1 MDKSTKDAINKC
13 LTEIRK
19 GDRESVNTL
28 YDLMAPYIRYIA
40 LQYTDNTFDA
50 DDLIQDFWRDIF
62 KTAARFVNIGNG
74 YAYLCNAM
82 QKRAEKFR
90 CKNAEQRKVMLHYV
104 DYSGLR
110 YDDENVDFKV
120 AELKHVVGK
129 AIDELSENEKTVLQL
144 CYFMNM
150 SSGGVCRRSRGGN
163 LLCGRFRLQR
173 RYGYRNREL
182 RFENRRLQFCQ
193 FKFSQLLQFRFF
205 ADQYLRERCRRQL
218 NRLLR
223 QIL

>member
-82 QKRAEKFR
+82 RKRAEKFR

-110 YDDENVDFKV
+110 YDDEKVDFKM

-150 SSGGVCRRSRGGN
+150 SVREISRK
-163 LLCGRFRLQR
+163 LDIPKSTVGRLKIAAE
-173 RYGYRNREL
+173 NAL
-182 RFENRRLQFCQ
+182 RKKL
-193 FKFSQLLQFRFF
+193 
-205 ADQYLRERCRRQL
+205 AYLFPDSSDNDDR
-218 NRLLR
+218 
-223 QIL
+223 

>member
-19 GDRESVNTL
+19 GDRESVNAL
-28 YDLMAPYIRYIA
+28 YDLIAPHIRYIA

-62 KTAARFVNIGNG
+62 KIAGKFVNIGNG
-74 YAYLCNAM
+74 YVYLCKVM
-82 QKRAEKFR
+82 KKRAEVFR
-90 CKNAEQRKVMLHYV
+90 YKNAESRNFTLHYV

-110 YDDENVDFKV
+110 YDDENVDLKM

-129 AIDELSENEKTVLQL
+129 AIDELPENEKTVLQL

-150 SSGGVCRRSRGGN
+150 SVREISRK
-163 LLCGRFRLQR
+163 LDIPKSTVGRLKLAAE
-173 RYGYRNREL
+173 NEL
-182 RFENRRLQFCQ
+182 RKKLDYLVSDGE
-193 FKFSQLLQFRFF
+193 
-205 ADQYLRERCRRQL
+205 DQ
-218 NRLLR
+218 
-223 QIL
+223 